1 MKTIHRSFLGASL
14 AWAGLG
20 AAIAQTPS
28 GDTLAQ
34 LRETRVITLGVRD
47 AARPF
52 SFLNEHKRPVGYSID
67 LCLAA
72 VEDLRKEL
80 KLPDLKVQYKVVS
93 GAERIPKL
101 LEKEIDLECGSTT
114 NTKARQDKVDFSYTI
129 FVAGMRVLMPKNSR
143 AESVKDLQDVPVAVT
158 KGTTSEK
165 LFTQLQQQVRVQ
177 LVSFPSNT
185 DSYKALKEGKVRAF
199 PQDDSLLAGLAA
211 NDKNLD
217 AMELSKFALSVEPY
231 AIMMRKGDSAL
242 QASVDRTLAHLYK
255 SGEVQAIYRKWFE
268 TEHLSI
274 AQSRLTKESFL
285 RPNKE
290 AGVALLL
297 GYSL

>member
-1 MKTIHRSFLGASL
+1 MKNQFRSLLGIAF
-14 AWAGLG
+14 WC
-20 AAIAQTPS
+20 AALFPAMAQTPS
-28 GDTLAQ
+28 EDTLAQ
-34 LRETRVITLGVRD
+34 IRETRVITLGVRD

-52 SFLNEHKRPVGYSID
+52 SFLNEHKRPVGYSVD

-72 VEDLRKEL
+72 VEDLRKEF
-80 KLPDLKVQYKVVS
+80 KLPDLKVVYKVVS

-101 LEKEIDLECGSTT
+101 LDREIDLECGSTT

-129 FVAGMRVLMPKNSR
+129 FVAGMRVLLPKQR
-143 AESVKDLQDVPVAVT
+143 AVESVKDLQDVPVAVT

-165 LFTQLQQQVRVQ
+165 LFTQLQRQVKVQ

-185 DSYKALKEGKVRAF
+185 DAYKALKDGKVQAF
-199 PQDDSLLAGLAA
+199 PQDDSLLVGLAA
-211 NDKNLD
+211 NDKNMD
-217 AMELSKFALSVEPY
+217 NVELSKFALSVEPY
-231 AIMMRKGDSAL
+231 AIMMRKGDTAL
-242 QASVDRTLAHLYK
+242 QASVDRSLARLFK
-255 SGEVQAIYRKWFE
+255 TGEVHAIYRKWFE
-268 TEHLSI
+268 TESLTI